1 MAKFTIYGKPDC
13 PFCDQAKG
21 LAESEGFDYEYRDVM
36 ADPDARSD
44 LMHRL
49 PGIRTVP
56 QIFYG
61 DKHVGGYTEFAGA
74 NKTGAL
80 KLMMETYDGA

>member
-1 MAKFTIYGKPDC
+1 MAKFTIYGKPNC
-13 PFCDQAKG
+13 PFCDQAKR
-21 LAESEGFDYEYRDVM
+21 LAESEGFEFEYKDVM
-36 ADPDARSD
+36 ADKEAREA
-44 LMHRL
+44 LVARL
-49 PGIRTVP
+49 PGTRTVP

-61 DKHVGGYTEFAGA
+61 DKHVGGYTEFAGS